1 MNQLEVLKEL
11 NKFSLENRVPLEDMY
26 IFMSGSLVLQ
36 NVKETCNDIDL
47 MVDIKH
53 EKRLLEKLKPE
64 KVTIID
70 GLPLY
75 SYKDFDLYFKDNI
88 NKDNT
93 YIRSKHGM
101 NVETILAITH
111 RKLEW
116 FRDKDIDHLVDIYIY
131 LLNKIHNGGLRED
144 DHESIRM
151 ISRVRVV
158 GDRVA
163 VKRHN
168 GYKAERINVRR
179 QEPPRVT
186 KETYNPFK

>member
-1 MNQLEVLKEL
+1 MKQSEVIEKL
-11 NKFSLENRVPLEDMY
+11 NKFSKEHEVPLEDMY
-26 IFMSGSLVLQ
+26 IIMSGSLVLQ
-36 NVKETCNDIDL
+36 GVKDTCNDIDL

-64 KVTIID
+64 VLTRVE
-70 GLPLY
+70 GLTVY
-75 SYKDFDLYFKDNI
+75 IYEDYDLVFKDNI

-93 YIRSKHGM
+93 YIRSEHGM
-101 NVETILAITH
+101 NVESILTITQ

-116 FRDKDIDHLVDIYIY
+116 FRDKDIDHLADIYIH

-144 DHESIRM
+144 DHDSIRM
-151 ISRVRVV
+151 ISRVRTI

-163 VKRHN
+163 VKRHKN
-168 GYKAERINVRR
+168 YEAERVNVRR
-179 QEPPRVT
+179 QEPPKVT